1 MEIDFSSLWSWT
13 VPLWGL
19 FLLILFLGGVL
30 TQPVILEGVQSVT
43 SVASGMSGGA
53 IATNLKEKA
62 KIKAN
67 TKMVRFA
74 DMV

>member
-30 TQPVILEGVQSVT
+30 TQPVVLEGVQSVST
-43 SVASGMSGGA
+43 VMAGGA
-53 IATNLKEKA
+53 KKHG
-62 KIKAN
+62 KS
-67 TKMVRFA
+67 VRFA

>member
-30 TQPVILEGVQSVT
+30 TQPVILEGVQNVAT
-43 SVASGMSGGA
+43 VASGMSGGA
-53 IATNLKEKA
+53 IAANLKEKA
-62 KIKAN
+62 KMKTN